1 MDMFFGWL
9 RRDSR
14 LPGGPVDLDL
24 AVRTT
29 DVSDLPG
36 TIREV
41 FRKGRNSA
49 PLRVSTVYAVVGAAW
64 LLIEHNL
71 LGGPAIYKD
80 FFFLFATT
88 WMLYWLVSHGLSRI
102 QRSEEA
108 LRVSEE
114 HLQNILESNPC
125 GVLLIDED
133 RILTFVNSAA
143 AEILGVEQGRM
154 LGRSYESFKDRWEF
168 STTDGTRIP
177 SKDLPWE
184 RVLRSGETLR
194 DLEFS
199 IKHPGGDRMVLSV
212 NSAPLQSPDGR
223 IIGAVSSFFD
233 ISERRKEEFL
243 TLQKLFLAAQQS
255 PITVMITDTDLRVE
269 YVNPAHGRMTG
280 YLPEEVLGER
290 VHTLFHGTPDIFGE
304 IVTAL
309 REGVRWSGIHQ
320 STRKDGELLWESV
333 GVSSIRDQEGKISHF
348 LWVREDIT
356 EKHQVEKELRESEER
371 FRQIFVQ
378 NEEPV
383 LIFRADSTEVLD
395 ANPAAIEL
403 YGFPL
408 EMLKEDGPILFLLP
422 GELDRFAGWV
432 CGIRSDRPLSVDMT
446 TQVKRDGSRI
456 LVSIRGKTIR
466 LRDGIVSYCTFR
478 DITSRI
484 EAEEAA
490 KSRQAQLIHASRM
503 ASMGTMVSG
512 VAHEIN
518 NPNNLIMFNAPML
531 RAVWSD
537 SEKILSRR
545 FEEEGEFPIGGV
557 PYSEMRGIIPQ
568 LFDGISEASQRIKN
582 IVANLKDYS
591 RQEKGE
597 VECLINVN
605 EVVQAAIGIINHQI
619 LKGTRN
625 FRVEYGSPPP
635 RVDGYAQQLEQVV
648 INLVLNALTSLP
660 GPGSGVRVA
669 TVARRETG
677 RVEIVVEDEGHG
689 MSKEVIERVTEPF
702 FTTRTENGGL
712 GLGLSLSSAIVQDH
726 KGEMVFESEVG
737 KGTTVRVILPA
748 SEGVPVEEEAVSIPD
763 ES

>member
-1 MDMFFGWL
+1 M
-9 RRDSR
+9 
-14 LPGGPVDLDL
+14 

-29 DVSDLPG
+29 DIRDLLG
-36 TIREV
+36 TLREV
-41 FRKGRNSA
+41 VRKGRSNV
-49 PLRVSTVYAVVGAAW
+49 PLRVSTVYAAVGAAW
-64 LLIEHNL
+64 LFTEHRL

-88 WMLYWLVSHGLSRI
+88 WMIYWLVSLGLSRI

-125 GVLLIDED
+125 GILLVDEN
-133 RILTFVNSAA
+133 RNLTYFNSAA
-143 AEILGVEQGRM
+143 ADILGIEQDRM
-154 LGRSYESFKDRWEF
+154 LGRSYKSLEDEWNFF
-168 STTDGTRIP
+168 TTDGIRIP

-194 DLEFS
+194 DHEFC
-199 IKHPGGDRMVLSV
+199 IKHSGGDQSVLSV
-212 NSAPLQSPDGR
+212 NSAPLESPDGR

-255 PITVMITDTDLRVE
+255 PITVMITDTDHHVE
-269 YVNPAHGRMTG
+269 YVNPAHERMTG
-280 YLPEEVLGER
+280 YPPEEVIGKR
-290 VHTLFHGTPDIFGE
+290 IHTLFDGTPDIFGE

-309 REGVRWSGIHQ
+309 QEGVRWSGVQQ
-320 STRKDGELLWESV
+320 STRKDGELRWESV
-333 GVSSIRDQEGKISHF
+333 GVSSIRDQDGGISHY

-356 EKHQVEKELRESEER
+356 ERHQVERELRESEER
-371 FRQIFVQ
+371 FRQIFEQ

-383 LIFRADSTEVLD
+383 IIFRAGTTEILD
-395 ANPAAIEL
+395 ANPAAVEL

-408 EMLKEDGPILFLLP
+408 EMLKGNGPSLFLLP
-422 GELDRFAGWV
+422 GDRDRFAGWI
-432 CGIRSDRPLSVDMT
+432 CGIRSDRPLSVDLT

-456 LVSIRGKTIR
+456 LVSVRGKTIW
-466 LRDGIVSYCTFR
+466 LRDGVVSYCTFR

-484 EAEEAA
+484 QAEESA

-503 ASMGTMVSG
+503 ASVGTMVSG

-531 RAVWSD
+531 RAVWND

-545 FEEEGEFPIGGV
+545 FEEEGDFTIGGV

-582 IVANLKDYS
+582 IVVNLKDFS
-591 RQEKGE
+591 RQEKAD
-597 VECLINVN
+597 VECMINAN
-605 EVVQAAIGIINHQI
+605 EIVKAAIGIINHQI

-635 RVDGYAQQLEQVV
+635 RVNGCAQQLEQVV
-648 INLVLNALTSLP
+648 INLILNALDSLP
-660 GPGSGVRVA
+660 GPGNGIRVA
-669 TVARRETG
+669 TVNRRETG

-689 MSKEVIERVTEPF
+689 MSEEVIGRVTEPF
-702 FTTRTENGGL
+702 FSTKTENGGL
-712 GLGLSLSSAIVQDH
+712 GLGLSLSSAIVQEH
-726 KGEMVFESEVG
+726 QGQMVFESEVG

-748 SEGVPVEEEAVSIPD
+748 SEEVPEEEETVSVPKY
-763 ES
+763 S

>member
-1 MDMFFGWL
+1 M
-9 RRDSR
+9 
-14 LPGGPVDLDL
+14 

-29 DVSDLPG
+29 GISDLFG
-36 TIREV
+36 TLREV
-41 FRKGRNSA
+41 ARKGRRNV
-49 PLRVSTVYAVVGAAW
+49 PLRVSTVYAAVGAAW
-64 LLIEHNL
+64 LLVEHKL

-88 WMLYWLVSHGLSRI
+88 WMLYWLVSLGLSRI

-125 GVLLIDED
+125 GILLIDEN
-133 RILTFVNSAA
+133 RILTYANNAA
-143 AEILGVEQGRM
+143 SEILGVGQGRM
-154 LGRSYESFKDRWEF
+154 LGRSYQSLKDRWEF
-168 STTDGTRIP
+168 STTDGIRIP

-194 DLEFS
+194 DLEFG
-199 IKHPGGDRMVLSV
+199 IMHPGGDRRVLSV
-212 NSAPLQSPDGR
+212 NSAPLRSPDGR

-255 PITVMITDTDLRVE
+255 PITVMITDTDFQVE
-269 YVNPAHGRMTG
+269 YINPAHARATG
-280 YLPEEVLGER
+280 YSPEEVLGR
-290 VHTLFHGTPDIFGE
+290 RIHTLFHGTPDIFGE

-309 REGVRWSGIHQ
+309 REGARWSGIQ
-320 STRKDGELLWESV
+320 RSARKDGELRWESV
-333 GVSSIRDQEGKISHF
+333 GVSAIRDQEGNISHY

-356 EKHQVEKELRESEER
+356 EKHRVEKELRESEER
-371 FRQIFVQ
+371 FRQIFEQ

-383 LIFRADSTEVLD
+383 LIFRAGSIEVMD
-395 ANPAAIEL
+395 ANPAAVDL

-408 EMLKEDGPILFLLP
+408 EVLKENGPSLFLLP
-422 GELDRFAGWV
+422 GDRDRFAGWI
-432 CGIRSDRPLSVDMT
+432 CGIRSDHPLSVDLT

-456 LVSIRGKTIR
+456 LVSIRGKSIR
-466 LRDGIVSYCTFR
+466 LREGVVSYCTFR

-484 EAEEAA
+484 EAEESA

-503 ASMGTMVSG
+503 ASVGTMVSG

-531 RAVWSD
+531 RAVWKD

-582 IVANLKDYS
+582 IVANLKDFS
-591 RQEKGE
+591 RQEKAD
-597 VECLINVN
+597 VQCMINVN
-605 EVVQAAIGIINHQI
+605 EVVKAAVGIINHQI

-625 FRVEYGSPPP
+625 FRVEYGTPPP
-635 RVDGYAQQLEQVV
+635 RVNGCAQQLEQVV
-648 INLVLNALTSLP
+648 INLILNALDSLP
-660 GPGSGVRVA
+660 GPGSGIRVA
-669 TVARRETG
+669 TLDRRETG

-689 MSKEVIERVTEPF
+689 MPEEVIGRVTEPF
-702 FTTRTENGGL
+702 FSTKTENGGL
-712 GLGLSLSSAIVQDH
+712 GLGLSLSSAIVQEHD
-726 KGEMVFESEVG
+726 GQMVFESEVG

-748 SEGVPVEEEAVSIPD
+748 SEGVQGEEEAVSIPKY
-763 ES
+763 S